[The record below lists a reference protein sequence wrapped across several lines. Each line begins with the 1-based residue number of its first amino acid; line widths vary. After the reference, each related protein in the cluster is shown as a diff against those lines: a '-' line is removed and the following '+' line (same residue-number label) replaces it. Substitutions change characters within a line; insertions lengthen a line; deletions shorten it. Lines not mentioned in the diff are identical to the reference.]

1 LTRPDSR
8 QSRIVRWFFSA
19 MFLEGGV
26 QADQGSLG
34 MDRHQRASGANLK
47 SDLLLGSVGIGPAEK
62 HMQSY
67 ALWDLSI
74 GAVRQQSVHAE
85 PPIVSAIN
93 GPIYMI
99 QNNDG
104 PISEFYLHRG
114 QASPADVTNAHQRE
128 GQREGHSYP
137 CPSTVNKQ
145 TTNDRVRI
153 GPVPVP
159 VLFPSGKDRRPP
171 PDRCMTATYRVAEPN
186 SIHATLAQ
194 QGGAEYSPT
203 TSPNHDHPTDQVPY
217 VGLFSRAWETSS
229 SRGQRLQ
236 LSFNSE
242 GTRNARQVTGFP
254 GGPAYL
260 GQAETSRAQAIP

>member
-1 LTRPDSR
+1 MTGRYQNSIYTEAKPVLPMSPTHTRGRAREKAIHTP
-8 QSRIVRWFFSA
+8 V
-19 MFLEGGV
+19 
-26 QADQGSLG
+26 
-34 MDRHQRASGANLK
+34 HQR
-47 SDLLLGSVGIGPAEK
+47 
-62 HMQSY
+62 
-67 ALWDLSI
+67 
-74 GAVRQQSVHAE
+74 
-85 PPIVSAIN
+85 
-93 GPIYMI
+93 
-99 QNNDG
+99 
-104 PISEFYLHRG
+104 
-114 QASPADVTNAHQRE
+114 
-128 GQREGHSYP
+128 
-137 CPSTVNKQ
+137 STNKQ
-145 TTNDRVRI
+145 PTTEYVSDQSQSQSCS
-153 GPVPVP
+153 
-159 VLFPSGKDRRPP
+159 PSGKDRRPP

-260 GQAETSRAQAIP
+260 GQAETAIAQAIP